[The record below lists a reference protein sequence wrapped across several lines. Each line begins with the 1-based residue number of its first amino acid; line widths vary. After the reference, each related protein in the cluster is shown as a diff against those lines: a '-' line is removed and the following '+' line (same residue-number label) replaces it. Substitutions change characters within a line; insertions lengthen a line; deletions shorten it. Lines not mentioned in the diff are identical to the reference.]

1 MLLLEIDRVNAAPT
15 HLIWPAETLDALNI
29 EKEVLGCVCRDDR
42 RRSTKRLIHTY
53 IRMQISQTDVPR
65 GTYIATTG
73 WHEVDGIWQYCCGGI
88 AGKSLDLQ
96 SDIKAPS
103 YLTADTVAAY
113 RPAVAEGL
121 QETAAVEDLL
131 QTIARHWDVYL
142 PIWGFSLFSRLRSFL
157 QDAGMPTACI
167 LYLVAEQGFG
177 KTSTAKAFCQLFELD
192 VRMADVFDAGSTA
205 AAMRDILM
213 EARDRAVLFDDV
225 FIGTDKARQRERR
238 NTASQLL
245 RFAANEV
252 PISRKAGARESCTS
266 CAATLIVTG
275 EIPMEAASDVT
286 RCVLVRIRERLADAS
301 QADLQT
307 LRHAAATAMQ
317 SFLRWFGLQYES
329 RKAQIQTDVEGLLT
343 PFHAAP
349 NERVKQ
355 SLCELYWLLDCFFAY
370 AEELEVISAGARQ
383 QFLEASERAL
393 RQVWDNIQTELR
405 RIENR
410 PPSVTDAIVAGLQ
423 SHKLRAFRHNGCV
436 CVRTSDL
443 TEYLRQVYHQGD
455 LNTKTVTSAL
465 RIGNLLSLDKTGKS
479 TKKVDGIRYLCIP
492 LTELMKEG
500 NKNEK
505 DRA

>member
-15 HLIWPAETLDALNI
+15 RLIWPAETLDALNI

-42 RRSTKRLIHTY
+42 GRSTKRLIHAY
-53 IRMQISQTDVPR
+53 IRMQISQTDIPR

-73 WHEVDGIWQYCCGGI
+73 WHEVNEIWQYCCGGI

-131 QTIARHWDVYL
+131 QTIARHRDVYL

-157 QDAGMPTACI
+157 QDAGMPTTCI

-177 KTSTAKAFCQLFELD
+177 KTSTAKALCQLFELD
-192 VRMADVFDAGSTA
+192 GRMADVFDAGSTA

-252 PISRKAGARESCTS
+252 PISRKAGAREICTS

-286 RCVLVRIRERLADAS
+286 RCVLVRIRKRLADAS
-301 QADLQT
+301 QADLQA
-307 LRHAAATAMQ
+307 LRHTAATAMQ
-317 SFLRWFGLQYES
+317 GFLRWFGPQYES

-370 AEELEVISAGARQ
+370 AEELKVISAGARQ
-383 QFLEASERAL
+383 QFLEASEQAL
-393 RQVWDNIQTELR
+393 RQVWDNIQAELR

-410 PPSVTDAIVAGLQ
+410 PPSVANAIVAGLQ
-423 SHKLRAFRHNGCV
+423 SYKLQAFRHNGCV
-436 CVRTSDL
+436 CIRTSDL
-443 TEYLRQVYHQGD
+443 TEYLRQVYHQVD
-455 LNTKTVTSAL
+455 LNTKTVTSML

-479 TKKVDGIRYLCIP
+479 TKKIKGLRYLCIP
-492 LTELMKEG
+492 IDKLK
-500 NKNEK
+500 
-505 DRA
+505 

>member
-1 MLLLEIDRVNAAPT
+1 MLLLGIDRVNTAPT

-42 RRSTKRLIHTY
+42 GRSTKRLIHTY
-53 IRMQISQTDVPR
+53 IRMQVSQTDVPR

-131 QTIARHWDVYL
+131 QAIARHWDVYL

-177 KTSTAKAFCQLFELD
+177 KTSTARALCQLFELD
-192 VRMADVFDAGSTA
+192 GRMADVFDAGSTA

-301 QADLQT
+301 QADLQA
-307 LRHAAATAMQ
+307 LRHTAATAMQ

-423 SHKLRAFRHNGCV
+423 SHKLRAFYHNGCV

-465 RIGNLLSLDKTGKS
+465 RKDNLLSLDNSGKS
-479 TKKVDGIRYLCIP
+479 TKKIDGKRYLCIP
-492 LTELMKEG
+492 AFVLNYKCGRGIRQE
-500 NKNEK
+500 
-505 DRA
+505 